1 MDYFSYLCTI
11 IHIYNIRKDNM
22 EQNKNMIAVAYE
34 LHDAAAADNSLIE
47 KTEEG
52 RPFVFLTSCGMV
64 LDDFE
69 KAIAP
74 LAKGESFDFTL
85 APDRAY
91 GEYVDERVVDLDKQL
106 FFVDGK
112 FDSDHIQ
119 VGSVVPLQNDN
130 GDRFMGSV
138 VEIGD
143 DKVTIDLNHPLAGK
157 TLNFKGRVLEKREA
171 SNQEIQN
178 LVNYLSGEGGC
189 GCGCDDCG
197 GGCGDHD
204 CGGHDHGHGCG
215 CGHCH

>member
-1 MDYFSYLCTI
+1 
-11 IHIYNIRKDNM
+11 M

-106 FFVDGK
+106 FFIDGK

-143 DKVTIDLNHPLAGK
+143 DKVSIDLNHPLAGK
-157 TLNFKGRVLEKREA
+157 SLHFTGSVLENRPATDEELQQLEQMM
-171 SNQEIQN
+171 S
-178 LVNYLSGEGGC
+178 GGC
-189 GCGCDDCG
+189 GGGCDDCQGCG
-197 GGCGDHD
+197 GGEGHCGGGEGH
-204 CGGHDHGHGCG
+204 CGGHHEEKGHGK
-215 CGHCH
+215 GHCHGGHCGRHQ

>member
-143 DKVTIDLNHPLAGK
+143 DKVTIDLNHPLAGENLHFVGEIVEVRDVDPK
-157 TLNFKGRVLEKREA
+157 ELEAIR
-171 SNQEIQN
+171 
-178 LVNYLSGEGGC
+178 
-189 GCGCDDCG
+189 
-197 GGCGDHD
+197 H
-204 CGGHDHGHGCG
+204 HGCG
-215 CGHCH
+215 GCCNGNCGEGCSKCDNHSCSECGEHN